1 MAEPS
6 YSPEASGASY
16 RIGTWKL
23 CTRTNRLTR
32 DGAPTELESRLVYLL
47 IAFIDHRGEV
57 LSKDWLLKTMW
68 AGRTVTDESLTVA
81 ISQVR
86 KALGDDPRAPSY
98 IKTVPGKGY
107 QLVAEAGRIEAPQ
120 ETPQK
125 DLAPRPIRWGVV
137 LSIGGVA
144 LVCAAFVTISLIPK
158 TPDRSFAAAYKKLES
173 HDPARLKEGVTELHD
188 LTARWPSAKAYGS
201 LADAKM
207 RLLGDAVADTD
218 NCREVIGLYSKAV
231 EIDPDYGWA
240 YKGRADARFMCRHD
254 VQGAEADY
262 RTARRLR
269 ASDDDI
275 ALGYSGF
282 LLAQGRFDA
291 SLAQIEA
298 ARRLDPLHYSGTM
311 AVWLY
316 QMHRKDDLAWRELR
330 RIEGGGAGDRSFH
343 VSALRIHTRGGRDAE
358 AFSHLEWLMRHEG
371 YGDADIAAAGAALS
385 AGGMKGVYAWL
396 LARKDRKELGNYSP
410 PLAWARYA
418 LLAGDTE
425 AAMVHLEQ
433 AFAQHQMPLLWANV
447 DPAYDPVRDDPRFQA
462 WMAKMKTPVD

>member
-16 RIGTWKL
+16 RIGGWTL
-23 CTRTNRLTR
+23 CTRTNRLMR
-32 DGAPTELESRLVYLL
+32 EGVEVELESRLVYLL

-57 LSKDWLLKTMW
+57 LPKDWLLKTVW
-68 AGRTVTDESLTVA
+68 AGRTVTEESLTVA

-86 KALGDDPRAPSY
+86 KALGDDPRAPAY

-107 QLVAEAGRIEAPQ
+107 QMVAEAGRIEAPR
-120 ETPQK
+120 ETPAK
-125 DLAPRPIRWGVV
+125 RPIRWGIV
-137 LSIGGVA
+137 LPIAGVA
-144 LVCAAFVTISLIPK
+144 LVCAALASVSLMPK
-158 TPDRSFAAAYKKLES
+158 TPDRSFAAAYTKLES
-173 HDPARLKEGVTELHD
+173 HDPARLKEGVTELHG
-188 LTARWPSAKAYGS
+188 LTARWPSAKAYS
-201 LADAKM
+201 RLADAKM
-207 RLLGDAVADTD
+207 RLLGDALADRD

-254 VQGAEADY
+254 VEGAEADY
-262 RTARRLR
+262 RTARGLR

-343 VSALRIHTRGGRDAE
+343 VSALRVHTRGGRDAE
-358 AFSHLEWLMRHEG
+358 AFPHLAWLMRHEG
-371 YGDADIAAAGAALS
+371 YGDADIAAARAALN

-396 LARKDRKELGNYSP
+396 LARKDQKELGHYKP
-410 PLAWARYA
+410 PLSWARYA
-418 LLAGDTE
+418 LEAGDTE
-425 AAMVHLEQ
+425 AAMVHLEP
-433 AFAQHQMPLLWANV
+433 AFAAHQMPLLWANV
-447 DPAYDPVRDDPRFQA
+447 DPAYDPVRDDPRFKG
-462 WMAKMKTPVD
+462 WMAKMKSPVD